1 MDRFCRG
8 CLVRYDEPAELI
20 QYTEK
25 NRRLFVYS
33 TGLQV
38 KRNDAFTFQLCK
50 DCYLNM
56 KVACSFK
63 KQCRGS
69 DKKLKSYLAL
79 KDMGE
84 TMDLSAYLKNN
95 DDSWMYR
102 FPMLYGSSTPHQK
115 PKEDDTESSSSIR
128 NFMTDIMPE
137 TDLLETEARII
148 KEVIEEDADVL
159 DESLDSHWLQ
169 DDVSIDTNFKLDFSQ
184 KENGSIY
191 ETAIEKL
198 KVVDDIINH
207 KIVDTD
213 IKLECDDNLNNID
226 KIPEQQCIIDKNLE
240 EALKNSNNNEFFL
253 DELLVSPQVIPGI
266 KTPPT
271 PLINNILFGEKL
283 DMGETS
289 NSEHKYAPGNL
300 IESYEDVICHI
311 ENYIDVKMDD
321 LGVDENK
328 TESIV
333 EDTQTGACNCAEIS
347 SFSKIKGYAEQ
358 NPNLKHK
365 IMLIKPQ
372 DFECEECKLQFSSET
387 TLRKHKAAHSGQALI
402 KIPNVKK
409 FICTECAFSCDK
421 ASNFKIHMKRHEKTF
436 SFTCTECGKGY
447 YRRSELVI
455 HMRYHT
461 GETPFKCTFC
471 DRGYPRRD
479 ALTRHIKANHLDNHL
494 PVNIAKVGS

>member
-169 DDVSIDTNFKLDFSQ
+169 DDVSIDTNFKLDFSFSPFSTPRVGNNATYSP
-184 KENGSIY
+184 KNWHSISQPRN
-191 ETAIEKL
+191 KMN
-198 KVVDDIINH
+198 K
-207 KIVDTD
+207 
-213 IKLECDDNLNNID
+213 NI
-226 KIPEQQCIIDKNLE
+226 
-240 EALKNSNNNEFFL
+240 
-253 DELLVSPQVIPGI
+253 
-266 KTPPT
+266 T
-271 PLINNILFGEKL
+271 
-283 DMGETS
+283 
-289 NSEHKYAPGNL
+289 
-300 IESYEDVICHI
+300 
-311 ENYIDVKMDD
+311 
-321 LGVDENK
+321 
-328 TESIV
+328 
-333 EDTQTGACNCAEIS
+333 
-347 SFSKIKGYAEQ
+347 
-358 NPNLKHK
+358 
-365 IMLIKPQ
+365 ML
-372 DFECEECKLQFSSET
+372 
-387 TLRKHKAAHSGQALI
+387 
-402 KIPNVKK
+402 
-409 FICTECAFSCDK
+409 
-421 ASNFKIHMKRHEKTF
+421 
-436 SFTCTECGKGY
+436 
-447 YRRSELVI
+447 
-455 HMRYHT
+455 
-461 GETPFKCTFC
+461 
-471 DRGYPRRD
+471 
-479 ALTRHIKANHLDNHL
+479 
-494 PVNIAKVGS
+494 